1 MSACVQSAPQSIVHG
16 SSGPLAVFDLD
27 GTLVRG
33 DCMLPFLLGYARRY
47 RLSSLAGMA
56 LDLGRYAAGLAST
69 RDAKERVLRRVLAG
83 QGRERIDE
91 FAREFCR
98 TWVDRRLHPVGIPL
112 LRRHQQQG
120 HRVILLSASPSVYVP
135 IVAEHLGITESVSTT
150 VCFDGDACRGDILG
164 DNCKGPAKVER
175 LAAYLQGSGW
185 SESYAYGDSPS
196 DSHILSWADHPFLVT
211 RSAAQRWRR
220 AE

>member
-1 MSACVQSAPQSIVHG
+1 MHQSLTHDADC
-16 SSGPLAVFDLD
+16 PLAVFDLD

-33 DCMLPFLLGYARRY
+33 DCMVPFLLGYARRY

-56 LDLGRYAAGLAST
+56 WDVGRYAAGFSST
-69 RDAKERVLRRVLAG
+69 RDAKERVLRRILGG
-83 QGRERIDE
+83 QSRERIDE

-135 IVAEHLGITESVSTT
+135 IVAKHLGISESVSTA
-150 VCFDGDACRGDILG
+150 VKFEGEECRGDIVG
-164 DNCKGPAKVER
+164 DNCKGPVKVER
-175 LAAYLQGSGW
+175 LAAYLQGSRW
-185 SESYAYGDSPS
+185 SESYAYGDSPA

-211 RSAAQRWRR
+211 RSEARPWKPSR
-220 AE
+220 